1 MNIGY
6 NIVGPGYFET
16 MEVPL
21 RAGRTFASV
30 DRADSRMVAIVNET
44 MAARYWPGRS
54 AIGGIIRTSAG
65 TYEVV
70 GTVATGKYR
79 ELSEQPL
86 SYFYLP
92 LLQTYRPFASVL
104 LRTHGDPSAL
114 APALTSEFQRLDA
127 DLPLTQIMTMKSFM
141 DWPTL
146 SQRIAGTLLGAFGML
161 AMSLAAIGLYGVM
174 SFAVSQRTREV
185 GIRMALGARPGD
197 IWRMVIRSGAM
208 LSLIGIAIGL
218 SGALLLMPQMSMLLI
233 GVGPRDILTFAAAA
247 GALALA
253 AVVASVIPAHR
264 ASRVD
269 PVIALRHL

>member
-1 MNIGY
+1 MLTTRIDGYVPAQNEDMNIGY

-21 RAGRTFASV
+21 RAGRTFASA

-104 LRTHGDPSAL
+104 LRTHGDPSGL

-127 DLPLTQIMTMKSFM
+127 YLPLTQIMTMKSFM

-161 AMSLAAIGLYGVM
+161 AMSASGWR
-174 SFAVSQRTREV
+174 S
-185 GIRMALGARPGD
+185 ARG
-197 IWRMVIRSGAM
+197 RATSGAWC
-208 LSLIGIAIGL
+208 SVTAQ
-218 SGALLLMPQMSMLLI
+218 SFRSS
-233 GVGPRDILTFAAAA
+233 
-247 GALALA
+247 
-253 AVVASVIPAHR
+253 ASPSASPAHCC
-264 ASRVD
+264 
-269 PVIALRHL
+269 